1 VSLEQLVLWR
11 HGETDYNLA
20 GRIQGHLDSSL
31 TDNGLRQAR
40 LAAPSIDAFEPSVA
54 VSSDLNRARTTAQV
68 YAEVS
73 GAGVALD
80 KRLRETHVGEWQGLS
95 GAEVEHGWPGAL
107 STWRADPTWAPPGG
121 ESRVEVASRAVE
133 VVTELDHGHRGTAL
147 LVAHGG
153 LITALTAKLLALPVE
168 SWPILG
174 GIRNCHWVVLKRRGG
189 GDHRWR
195 LMAHNAGVG
204 E

>member
-1 VSLEQLVLWR
+1 MSLEQLVLWR

>member
-1 VSLEQLVLWR
+1 MSLEQLVLWR

-31 TDNGLRQAR
+31 TENGLRQAR
-40 LAAPSIDAFEPSVA
+40 LAAPSIDGFEPSVA
-54 VSSDLNRARTTAQV
+54 VSSDLNRARTTAQA

-73 GAGVALD
+73 GAEVALD

-107 STWRADPTWAPPGG
+107 GTWRADPTWAPPGG